1 MITVSPDF
9 FSQSFS
15 HKYWGCKLKLLA
27 LSSGGGC
34 VLVARLPEGTMSWV
48 DLKEL
53 KLDTA
58 EPSAAEP
65 SAADLPPPAM
75 EPAPSMEPAP
85 LEEKRRDKTSN
96 FRVRLYSDHNLNDPA
111 YYTEMV
117 PAYTL
122 KGAAEYFARKLET
135 LGDISDKQPPQG
147 IDAYDPASRQGHH
160 FTVWKGWQATPIA
173 RITSYLPP
181 SEKK

>member
-1 MITVSPDF
+1 MTTVSPDF
-9 FSQSFS
+9 FSQPFS

-34 VLVARLPEGTMSWV
+34 VLVARLPEGTMSWINT
-48 DLKEL
+48 KEL

-75 EPAPSMEPAP
+75 KPEPP
-85 LEEKRRDKTSN
+85 EEKRRDKTSN

-122 KGAAEYFARKLET
+122 KGAAEYFARKLEIW
-135 LGDISDKQPPQG
+135 GEISEKQSPQG
-147 IDAYDPASRQGHH
+147 IDGYDPDSRQGHH
-160 FTVWKGWQATPIA
+160 FSVRKRWQATPIA
-173 RITSYLPP
+173 RIISYPPP